1 MTPSRATLRFDSDAS
16 SLPVARAFVLTTLR
30 SWRASET
37 ALDDAVLVANELVAN
52 AIVHAGTS
60 AEIVLE
66 RRGPDLV
73 VRVCDG
79 TTSAPQLRANTP
91 ASVGGR
97 GLVVLDAVATEWG
110 VVVIDAGKEV
120 WARFDGMFAP

>member
-1 MTPSRATLRFDSDAS
+1 LRFDSDAA
-16 SLPVARAFVLTTLR
+16 SLPVVRAFVLTTLR
-30 SWRASET
+30 AWRASEP

-66 RRGPDLV
+66 RRGIDLV

-79 TTSAPQLRANTP
+79 TTSAPQLRASTP
-91 ASVGGR
+91 SSVGGR

-110 VVVIDAGKEV
+110 VEVVDAGKEV
-120 WARFDGMFAP
+120 WARFDGMFTQ